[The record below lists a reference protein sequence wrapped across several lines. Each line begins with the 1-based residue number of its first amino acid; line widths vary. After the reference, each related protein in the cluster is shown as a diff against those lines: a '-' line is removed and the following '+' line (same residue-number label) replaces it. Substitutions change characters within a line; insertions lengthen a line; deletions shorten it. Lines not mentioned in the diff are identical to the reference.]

1 MKQNL
6 VINAINSTNDMGIRN
21 SCRHRIEV
29 PVDELEVGKTI
40 RLSEY
45 RNLKVISLTDEE
57 LIFVINNSKPYI
69 LNRYWQVLGTVSMG
83 IPNEYVSESERFV
96 FLFETPMTEDEEEE
110 GMGDRIDELLDQLT
124 ESADY
129 WKNIPIVR
137 ELLHLF
143 KDCIALRSIEC
154 DLISRVDYCSVIA
167 DSEVLSQQET
177 PRLCQSLF
185 EYAKICYEQITP
197 DDGEIELE
205 QHFLNIWDDSIYNLA
220 WTVNPDL
227 TDEQWESVVGYK
239 GKLRYDLVQRTPE
252 WEKCIYEVEKECDE
266 RLKHQ
271 PRAMG
276 FCHAYWPVK
285 RELLAKRGITWRTPA
300 QMNPK
305 VRFD

>member
-1 MKQNL
+1 MQNL
-6 VINAINSTNDMGIRN
+6 VICSIHSTNDMGIRN
-21 SCRHRIEV
+21 DSRRRKEV
-29 PVDELEVGKTI
+29 PVSELKEGTVI
-40 RLSEY
+40 PVSEM
-45 RNLKVISLTDEE
+45 RNIKVISLNDDE
-57 LIFVINNSKPYI
+57 LKFTMSGDATYT
-69 LNRYWQVLGTVSMG
+69 LNRHWQVLGTVSMG

-185 EYAKICYEQITP
+185 EYAKMCYEQITP
-197 DDGEIELE
+197 DDGEIQLE

-227 TDEQWESVVGYK
+227 TDEQWLSVVGY
-239 GKLRYDLVQRTPE
+239 GGHLRYDLVQRTPE
-252 WEKCIYEVEKECDE
+252 WENCIYEVEKDCVE
-266 RLKHQ
+266 RLKDH
-271 PRAMG
+271 PRGMG

-285 RELLAKRGITWRTPA
+285 RELLAKHGITWHTPA

-305 VRFD
+305 VMFD

>member
-1 MKQNL
+1 MQNL

-29 PVDELEVGKTI
+29 PVDELEEGKTI

-57 LIFVINNSKPYI
+57 LTFVINNSKPYI

-96 FLFETPMTEDEEEE
+96 FLFETPVEEADEGAEE
-110 GMGDRIDELLDQLT
+110 RVKTLLGSLT
-124 ESADY
+124 ETDS
-129 WKNIPIVR
+129 WKNIPVVR

-143 KDCIALRSIEC
+143 KDYIPLRDDSV
-154 DLISRVDYCSVIA
+154 DLAYRMEMCSVIA
-167 DSEVLSQQET
+167 DSDTLAASET
-177 PRLCQSLF
+177 PRLCQTLF
-185 EYAKICYEQITP
+185 EYVAYCDTLLDK
-197 DDGEIELE
+197 DDPVPELD
-205 QHFLNIWDDSIYNLA
+205 QSFKRIWDNRIYNLA
-220 WTVNPDL
+220 WTTDPDM
-227 TDEQWESVVGYK
+227 TDEQWESVVGY
-239 GKLRYDLVQRTPE
+239 GGHLRYDLVQRTPE
-252 WEKCIYEVEKECDE
+252 WEKCIYEVEKECAE
-266 RLKHQ
+266 RLKDQ
-271 PRAMG
+271 PRGMG

-285 RELLAKRGITWRTPA
+285 REVLAEHGITWRTPA